1 MIIHSSFVGPPLFA
15 GPLSFCAKAIP
26 IKKDLKARLP
36 WSFVSITGFK
46 APSSVCVCGVGLPPL
61 LVGLSLCV
69 CWASLPVLYA
79 NLSVCF
85 VYWPVR
91 QECCRQTFS
100 SLRLQYHHFT
110 MGNKSWN
117 LKSYQKSSQLQP
129 LVNWIVHPLH
139 HLSSNRSII
148 HRGEKLPLPIWV
160 LSISTLKRSKAWKA
174 EKIQRAKAWKA
185 WKVQQR
191 KRFESFSVLQLP
203 GTYKHQL
210 LNSIWSTQFPT
221 GLIYVSVKYTS
232 LKSNSEHDINSVLD
246 IINNK

>member
-1 MIIHSSFVGPPLFA
+1 MWVFHHCLWVFH
-15 GPLSFCAKAIP
+15 CA
-26 IKKDLKARLP
+26 
-36 WSFVSITGFK
+36 
-46 APSSVCVCGVGLPPL
+46 CVRP
-61 LVGLSLCV
+61 
-69 CWASLPVLYA
+69 LPVLYA

-174 EKIQRAKAWKA
+174 EKIQRAKAWK
-185 WKVQQR
+185 VQQR

-203 GTYKHQL
+203 WTYKHQL
-210 LNSIWSTQFPT
+210 LNSIWSTVHTIPDRADLCISKVY
-221 GLIYVSVKYTS
+221 LIEIKFGTWYQQCIRY
-232 LKSNSEHDINSVLD
+232 HQ
-246 IINNK
+246 